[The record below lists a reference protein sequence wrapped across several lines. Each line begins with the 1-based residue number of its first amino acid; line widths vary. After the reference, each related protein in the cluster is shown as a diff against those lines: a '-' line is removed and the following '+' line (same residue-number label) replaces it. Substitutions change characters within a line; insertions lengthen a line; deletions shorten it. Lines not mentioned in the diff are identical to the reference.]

1 MFNGQPYTISGGTVC
16 FVRDHDRHLYEHTD
30 NLCLTNVLYRSPDA
44 FQFLSGLNQLLPQEK
59 DGHYPSHWRV
69 NQSTL
74 QQVRQ
79 LVSQMEQSEDG
90 QETHAIATRELL
102 FMQLLVLLRRSS
114 PVEGLENND
123 ARLNQLMAW
132 LEDHFAE
139 DVCWETLADDFSLSL
154 RTLHRQLKQHTGLT
168 PQRYLNR
175 LRLIKARHL
184 YVIPTKASPISPIA
198 AVSATVTTFRRCFA
212 GSLAG
217 RRAIF
222 VRERR
227 VASVTR
233 GQSPFLLQKA
243 NNVRLFA
250 VEVVVWLLSSFFA
263 KMIFAS
269 ASQAVAV
276 ADRYPQ
282 NVFAEHTHEFCEL
295 VLVWRGNGLHV
306 LNDRPYR
313 ITRGDLFY
321 IRAEDKHSYASV
333 NDLVLQNVIY
343 CPDRLKLNVDWAGN
357 IPGFHNARG
366 EPHWRLSSNG
376 MAQVRQTISQLEQE
390 SQKSDPVANQMS
402 ELLFAQLVMTLKR
415 HRYATDN
422 PSATMQEALLDKLIT
437 RLAGSLN
444 KSFVLEK
451 FCEQEQCSERALRQQ
466 FRTQTGMTVN
476 HYLRQL
482 RICHAQYLLQHTEL
496 MVSEVAMRC
505 GFEDSNY
512 FSVVFNREV
521 GMTPVQWRHRSR
533 KAA

>member
-1 MFNGQPYTISGGTVC
+1 M
-16 FVRDHDRHLYEHTD
+16 
-30 NLCLTNVLYRSPDA
+30 A
-44 FQFLSGLNQLLPQEK
+44 AQL
-59 DGHYPSHWRV
+59 
-69 NQSTL
+69 
-74 QQVRQ
+74 
-79 LVSQMEQSEDG
+79 
-90 QETHAIATRELL
+90 I
-102 FMQLLVLLRRSS
+102 LRK
-114 PVEGLENND
+114 
-123 ARLNQLMAW
+123 
-132 LEDHFAE
+132 
-139 DVCWETLADDFSLSL
+139 DDF
-154 RTLHRQLKQHTGLT
+154 
-168 PQRYLNR
+168 
-175 LRLIKARHL
+175 
-184 YVIPTKASPISPIA
+184 
-198 AVSATVTTFRRCFA
+198 
-212 GSLAG
+212 
-217 RRAIF
+217 
-222 VRERR
+222 
-227 VASVTR
+227 
-233 GQSPFLLQKA
+233 
-243 NNVRLFA
+243 
-250 VEVVVWLLSSFFA
+250 
-263 KMIFAS
+263 FAS

-295 VLVWRGNGLHV
+295 VLVWRGNGLHI

-321 IRAEDKHSYASV
+321 IRAEDKHAYASV

-343 CPDRLKLNVDWAGN
+343 CPDRLKLNVDWPAH
-357 IPGFHNARG
+357 IPGFLNARG

-376 MAQVRQTISQLEQE
+376 MAQVRQTIAQLEQE
-390 SQKSDPVANQMS
+390 SQKHDPVANPMA

-422 PSATMQEALLDKLIT
+422 PSATVQEALLDKLIA

-451 FCEQEQCSERALRQQ
+451 FCEQEQRSERALRQQ

-496 MVSEVAMRC
+496 MVSEVAMRS

>member
-1 MFNGQPYTISGGTVC
+1 M
-16 FVRDHDRHLYEHTD
+16 
-30 NLCLTNVLYRSPDA
+30 A
-44 FQFLSGLNQLLPQEK
+44 AQL
-59 DGHYPSHWRV
+59 
-69 NQSTL
+69 
-74 QQVRQ
+74 
-79 LVSQMEQSEDG
+79 
-90 QETHAIATRELL
+90 I
-102 FMQLLVLLRRSS
+102 LRK
-114 PVEGLENND
+114 
-123 ARLNQLMAW
+123 
-132 LEDHFAE
+132 
-139 DVCWETLADDFSLSL
+139 DDF
-154 RTLHRQLKQHTGLT
+154 
-168 PQRYLNR
+168 
-175 LRLIKARHL
+175 
-184 YVIPTKASPISPIA
+184 
-198 AVSATVTTFRRCFA
+198 
-212 GSLAG
+212 
-217 RRAIF
+217 
-222 VRERR
+222 
-227 VASVTR
+227 
-233 GQSPFLLQKA
+233 
-243 NNVRLFA
+243 
-250 VEVVVWLLSSFFA
+250 
-263 KMIFAS
+263 FAS

-295 VLVWRGNGLHV
+295 VLVWRGNGLHI

-321 IRAEDKHSYASV
+321 IRAEDKHAYASV

-343 CPDRLKLNVDWAGN
+343 CPDRLKLNVNWPAH
-357 IPGFHNARG
+357 IPGFLNARG

-376 MAQVRQTISQLEQE
+376 MAQVRQTIAQLEQE
-390 SQKSDPVANQMS
+390 SQKHDPVANPMA

-422 PSATMQEALLDKLIT
+422 PSATVQEALLDKLIA

-451 FCEQEQCSERALRQQ
+451 FCEQELCSERALRQQ

-496 MVSEVAMRC
+496 MVSEVAMRS

>member
-1 MFNGQPYTISGGTVC
+1 M
-16 FVRDHDRHLYEHTD
+16 
-30 NLCLTNVLYRSPDA
+30 
-44 FQFLSGLNQLLPQEK
+44 
-59 DGHYPSHWRV
+59 
-69 NQSTL
+69 
-74 QQVRQ
+74 
-79 LVSQMEQSEDG
+79 
-90 QETHAIATRELL
+90 
-102 FMQLLVLLRRSS
+102 
-114 PVEGLENND
+114 
-123 ARLNQLMAW
+123 
-132 LEDHFAE
+132 
-139 DVCWETLADDFSLSL
+139 
-154 RTLHRQLKQHTGLT
+154 
-168 PQRYLNR
+168 
-175 LRLIKARHL
+175 
-184 YVIPTKASPISPIA
+184 
-198 AVSATVTTFRRCFA
+198 
-212 GSLAG
+212 
-217 RRAIF
+217 
-222 VRERR
+222 
-227 VASVTR
+227 
-233 GQSPFLLQKA
+233 
-243 NNVRLFA
+243 
-250 VEVVVWLLSSFFA
+250 
-263 KMIFAS
+263 
-269 ASQAVAV
+269 

-333 NDLVLQNVIY
+333 DDLVLQNVIY

-357 IPGFHNARG
+357 IPGFHDARG

-422 PSATMQEALLDKLIT
+422 PSATTQEALLDKLIT

>member
-1 MFNGQPYTISGGTVC
+1 MGVPLIL
-16 FVRDHDRHLYEHTD
+16 RKTD
-30 NLCLTNVLYRSPDA
+30 
-44 FQFLSGLNQLLPQEK
+44 
-59 DGHYPSHWRV
+59 
-69 NQSTL
+69 
-74 QQVRQ
+74 
-79 LVSQMEQSEDG
+79 
-90 QETHAIATRELL
+90 
-102 FMQLLVLLRRSS
+102 
-114 PVEGLENND
+114 
-123 ARLNQLMAW
+123 
-132 LEDHFAE
+132 
-139 DVCWETLADDFSLSL
+139 
-154 RTLHRQLKQHTGLT
+154 
-168 PQRYLNR
+168 
-175 LRLIKARHL
+175 
-184 YVIPTKASPISPIA
+184 
-198 AVSATVTTFRRCFA
+198 
-212 GSLAG
+212 
-217 RRAIF
+217 
-222 VRERR
+222 
-227 VASVTR
+227 
-233 GQSPFLLQKA
+233 
-243 NNVRLFA
+243 
-250 VEVVVWLLSSFFA
+250 FFA
-263 KMIFAS
+263 NAG
-269 ASQAVAV
+269 QAVAV

-343 CPDRLKLNVDWAGN
+343 CPDRLKLNVDWASN
-357 IPGFHNARG
+357 IPGFNDARG
-366 EPHWRLSSNG
+366 APHWRLSSNG
-376 MAQVRQTISQLEQE
+376 MGQVRPVITQLEQE
-390 SQKSDPVANQMS
+390 SLKADQSANEMA

-415 HRYATDN
+415 FRYATDN
-422 PSATMQEALLDKLIT
+422 PSANEQEALLDKLIT
-437 RLAGSLN
+437 ALAGSLN
-444 KSFVLEK
+444 RSFVLEK

>member
-1 MFNGQPYTISGGTVC
+1 M
-16 FVRDHDRHLYEHTD
+16 
-30 NLCLTNVLYRSPDA
+30 A
-44 FQFLSGLNQLLPQEK
+44 AQL
-59 DGHYPSHWRV
+59 
-69 NQSTL
+69 
-74 QQVRQ
+74 
-79 LVSQMEQSEDG
+79 
-90 QETHAIATRELL
+90 I
-102 FMQLLVLLRRSS
+102 LRK
-114 PVEGLENND
+114 
-123 ARLNQLMAW
+123 
-132 LEDHFAE
+132 
-139 DVCWETLADDFSLSL
+139 DDF
-154 RTLHRQLKQHTGLT
+154 
-168 PQRYLNR
+168 
-175 LRLIKARHL
+175 
-184 YVIPTKASPISPIA
+184 
-198 AVSATVTTFRRCFA
+198 
-212 GSLAG
+212 
-217 RRAIF
+217 
-222 VRERR
+222 
-227 VASVTR
+227 
-233 GQSPFLLQKA
+233 
-243 NNVRLFA
+243 
-250 VEVVVWLLSSFFA
+250 
-263 KMIFAS
+263 FAS

-321 IRAEDKHSYASV
+321 IRAEDKHAYASV

-343 CPDRLKLNVDWAGN
+343 CPDRLKLNVDWASN
-357 IPGFHNARG
+357 IPGILNAGG
-366 EPHWRLSSNG
+366 EPHWRLSSSG

-422 PSATMQEALLDKLIT
+422 PSATTQEALLDKLIA

-444 KSFVLEK
+444 KSFVLEN

-466 FRTQTGMTVN
+466 FRTQTGMTIN

>member
-1 MFNGQPYTISGGTVC
+1 M
-16 FVRDHDRHLYEHTD
+16 
-30 NLCLTNVLYRSPDA
+30 A
-44 FQFLSGLNQLLPQEK
+44 AQL
-59 DGHYPSHWRV
+59 
-69 NQSTL
+69 
-74 QQVRQ
+74 
-79 LVSQMEQSEDG
+79 
-90 QETHAIATRELL
+90 I
-102 FMQLLVLLRRSS
+102 LRK
-114 PVEGLENND
+114 
-123 ARLNQLMAW
+123 
-132 LEDHFAE
+132 
-139 DVCWETLADDFSLSL
+139 DDF
-154 RTLHRQLKQHTGLT
+154 
-168 PQRYLNR
+168 
-175 LRLIKARHL
+175 
-184 YVIPTKASPISPIA
+184 
-198 AVSATVTTFRRCFA
+198 
-212 GSLAG
+212 
-217 RRAIF
+217 
-222 VRERR
+222 
-227 VASVTR
+227 
-233 GQSPFLLQKA
+233 
-243 NNVRLFA
+243 
-250 VEVVVWLLSSFFA
+250 
-263 KMIFAS
+263 FAS

-357 IPGFHNARG
+357 IPGFHDARG

-422 PSATMQEALLDKLIT
+422 PSATTQEALLDKLIT

-451 FCEQEQCSERALRQQ
+451 FCEQEQCSARALRQQ

>member
-1 MFNGQPYTISGGTVC
+1 MGVPLI
-16 FVRDHDRHLYEHTD
+16 
-30 NLCLTNVLYRSPDA
+30 
-44 FQFLSGLNQLLPQEK
+44 
-59 DGHYPSHWRV
+59 
-69 NQSTL
+69 
-74 QQVRQ
+74 
-79 LVSQMEQSEDG
+79 
-90 QETHAIATRELL
+90 
-102 FMQLLVLLRRSS
+102 LRKS
-114 PVEGLENND
+114 D
-123 ARLNQLMAW
+123 
-132 LEDHFAE
+132 
-139 DVCWETLADDFSLSL
+139 
-154 RTLHRQLKQHTGLT
+154 
-168 PQRYLNR
+168 
-175 LRLIKARHL
+175 
-184 YVIPTKASPISPIA
+184 
-198 AVSATVTTFRRCFA
+198 
-212 GSLAG
+212 
-217 RRAIF
+217 
-222 VRERR
+222 
-227 VASVTR
+227 
-233 GQSPFLLQKA
+233 
-243 NNVRLFA
+243 
-250 VEVVVWLLSSFFA
+250 FFA
-263 KMIFAS
+263 NTG
-269 ASQAVAV
+269 QAVAV

-343 CPDRLKLNVDWAGN
+343 CPDRLKLNVDWASN
-357 IPGFHNARG
+357 IPGFNDTHGAS
-366 EPHWRLSSNG
+366 HWRLSSNG
-376 MAQVRQTISQLEQE
+376 MAQVRPVITQLEQE
-390 SQKSDPVANQMS
+390 SLKADPSANEMA

-415 HRYATDN
+415 FRYAIDN
-422 PSATMQEALLDKLIT
+422 PSANEQEALLDKLIT
-437 RLAGSLN
+437 ALAGSLN
-444 KSFVLEK
+444 RSFVLET